1 MDLLIT
7 PELTKAIGDE
17 LKKSLI
23 QEMRRTKSIATGD
36 LIKSLNIEI
45 EKTSDGA
52 IISLASNDYITF
64 IEKGRKRGKYAPVK
78 DLERWVRAKG
88 IASDQKK
95 VTSIAFAINN
105 KINQVIQ
112 IVLTFEEITFIPS
125 FIPLLKCNVCSK
137 CDNQKEND
145 KPNKCPQWKLYSFC
159 RNWFRTHH
167 KIGRAH
173 V

>member
-88 IASDQKK
+88 IASDRKK

-105 KINQVIQ
+105 KIKKEGIKPRPILENAYNTGLPLYNRIINQVLEQ
-112 IVLTFEEITFIPS
+112 DLNKY
-125 FIPLLKCNVCSK
+125 LQ
-137 CDNQKEND
+137 QKLNE
-145 KPNKCPQWKLYSFC
+145 L
-159 RNWFRTHH
+159 
-167 KIGRAH
+167 
-173 V
+173 

>member
-23 QEMRRTKSIATGD
+23 QEMRRTKAIATGD

-45 EKTSDGA
+45 EKTTDGA

-95 VTSIAFAINN
+95 VKSIAFAINN
-105 KINQVIQ
+105 KIKKEGIKPRPILENAYNTGLPLYDRIINQVLEQ
-112 IVLTFEEITFIPS
+112 DLNKY
-125 FIPLLKCNVCSK
+125 LQ
-137 CDNQKEND
+137 QKLNE
-145 KPNKCPQWKLYSFC
+145 L
-159 RNWFRTHH
+159 
-167 KIGRAH
+167 
-173 V
+173 

>member
-88 IASDQKK
+88 IASDRKK

-105 KINQVIQ
+105 KIKKEGIKPRPILENAYNTGLPLYDRIINQVLEQ
-112 IVLTFEEITFIPS
+112 DLNKY
-125 FIPLLKCNVCSK
+125 LQ
-137 CDNQKEND
+137 QKLNE
-145 KPNKCPQWKLYSFC
+145 L
-159 RNWFRTHH
+159 
-167 KIGRAH
+167 
-173 V
+173 

>member
-105 KINQVIQ
+105 KIKKEGIKPRPILENAYNTGLPLYNRIINQVLEQ
-112 IVLTFEEITFIPS
+112 DLNKY
-125 FIPLLKCNVCSK
+125 LQ
-137 CDNQKEND
+137 QKLNE
-145 KPNKCPQWKLYSFC
+145 L
-159 RNWFRTHH
+159 
-167 KIGRAH
+167 
-173 V
+173 

>member
-45 EKTSDGA
+45 EKTTDGA

-88 IASDQKK
+88 IASDRKK

-105 KINQVIQ
+105 KIKKEGIKPRPILENAYNTGLPLYDRIINQVLEQ
-112 IVLTFEEITFIPS
+112 DLNKY
-125 FIPLLKCNVCSK
+125 LQ
-137 CDNQKEND
+137 QKLNE
-145 KPNKCPQWKLYSFC
+145 L
-159 RNWFRTHH
+159 
-167 KIGRAH
+167 
-173 V
+173 

>member
-45 EKTSDGA
+45 EKTTDGA

-88 IASDQKK
+88 IASDRKK

-105 KINQVIQ
+105 KIKKEGIKPRPILENAYNTGLPLYNRIINQVLEQ
-112 IVLTFEEITFIPS
+112 DLNKY
-125 FIPLLKCNVCSK
+125 LQ
-137 CDNQKEND
+137 QKLNE
-145 KPNKCPQWKLYSFC
+145 L
-159 RNWFRTHH
+159 
-167 KIGRAH
+167 
-173 V
+173 

>member
-36 LIKSLNIEI
+36 LINSLNIEI

-105 KINQVIQ
+105 KIKKEGIKPRPILENAYNTGLPLYNRIINQVLEQ
-112 IVLTFEEITFIPS
+112 DLNKY
-125 FIPLLKCNVCSK
+125 LQ
-137 CDNQKEND
+137 QKLNE
-145 KPNKCPQWKLYSFC
+145 L
-159 RNWFRTHH
+159 
-167 KIGRAH
+167 
-173 V
+173 